1 MDGGTFEIRQKAAPI
16 VPTADLYPLTIK
28 NAAVFIEHDGEEIH
42 AERNEIGDLVAKVPE
57 NASVTVTSARAMPLR
72 SINGWSAVWTIRPMS
87 NKIHCAF
94 KCPQVKRV

>member
-1 MDGGTFEIRQKAAPI
+1 MLPFLLSMMAK
-16 VPTADLYPLTIK
+16 
-28 NAAVFIEHDGEEIH
+28 EIH

-57 NASVTVTSARAMPLR
+57 NASVTVTYISQSDAIA
-72 SINGWSAVWTIRPMS
+72 STNGWSAVWTIQSMS